1 MAVRFRRLQTCE
13 ERPDVPSR
21 VLKTYDP
28 SLPDPG
34 FLVYCLRA
42 VDSSLDNLD
51 CATHSNIAKE
61 AS

>member
-1 MAVRFRRLQTCE
+1 MQTYE
-13 ERPDVPSR
+13 ERPDVLSR
-21 VLKTYDP
+21 ALKTYDP